1 MRVAH
6 IDHFVL
12 TVADIPTTVE
22 FYSTVLGMSEHR
34 YGEDRRALLFGRSKI
49 NLHQQKRE
57 VQPNARH
64 PQTGS
69 ADVCLIVDEPIEE
82 VLGQLSDKGVRVEVG
97 PVLRHGAL
105 GLMTS
110 VYIRDPDGNLIE
122 LSNYEPTGSDEGQV
136 SGR

>member
-12 TVADIPTTVE
+12 TVADIPSTVE

-49 NLHQQKRE
+49 NLHQQGCE

-64 PQTGS
+64 AQPGS
-69 ADVCLIVDEPIEE
+69 ADVCLIVDESIEE
-82 VLGQLSDKGVRVEVG
+82 VLGELSDRGVSVEVG
-97 PVLRHGAL
+97 PVQRNGAM

-122 LSNYEPTGSDEGQV
+122 LSKYETQRSDEG
-136 SGR
+136 

>member
-1 MRVAH
+1 M
-6 IDHFVL
+6 L
-12 TVADIPTTVE
+12 TVADIDTTVE

-34 YGEDRRALLFGRSKI
+34 YGDDRRALLFGRSKI

-64 PQTGS
+64 PQPGS
-69 ADVCLIVDEPIEE
+69 ADVCLIVDEPIGA
-82 VLGQLSDKGVRVEVG
+82 VLGELSDKGVQVEVG
-97 PVLRHGAL
+97 PVLRDGAL

-122 LSNYEPTGSDEGQV
+122 LSHYETTRSDDRQASE
-136 SGR
+136 R